1 MTLVVISKTYIFRLY
16 RLLTNITETTHFI
29 RCQPHIDSP
38 PFLQGSA
45 SYQRADS
52 RFVNCSRGPL
62 FGLSDMLSALSSLK
76 PRAEF
81 VHSGLVMADE
91 VGHESEGMSGIQLPD
106 MSGKS
111 KKVQ

>member
-1 MTLVVISKTYIFRLY
+1 M
-16 RLLTNITETTHFI
+16 
-29 RCQPHIDSP
+29 P
-38 PFLQGSA
+38 
-45 SYQRADS
+45 
-52 RFVNCSRGPL
+52 
-62 FGLSDMLSALSSLK
+62 SALSSLK

-111 KKVQ
+111 KKVQWYNRARAVRLSFTSSASSH

>member
-1 MTLVVISKTYIFRLY
+1 M
-16 RLLTNITETTHFI
+16 
-29 RCQPHIDSP
+29 P
-38 PFLQGSA
+38 
-45 SYQRADS
+45 
-52 RFVNCSRGPL
+52 
-62 FGLSDMLSALSSLK
+62 SALSSLK